1 MYFAYFA
8 PFSFEAHQDLIARTQ
23 CDSRVTLELLGETL
37 DGHDIDLLK
46 IGATSSPEPLP
57 YKLANLCQCSREK
70 ARRSLLQKDFMAI
83 VPRLAC

>member
-1 MYFAYFA
+1 MILTESCNAQDAVYFAYFA

-46 IGATSSPEPLP
+46 IGAIYSHH
-57 YKLANLCQCSREK
+57 LC
-70 ARRSLLQKDFMAI
+70 ALQA
-83 VPRLAC
+83 L